1 MDSLSSY
8 GFVILGP
15 VAGTPLVCVVCHD
28 SSLLEPC
35 PRLPLC
41 ATTPHSM
48 HVNFRGF
55 VPIKFH
61 TIAMNSLPTMEQTAH
76 KASRAKLGLL
86 EFIIVAVILLNAG
99 YWRLYHIDYRA
110 MWYDEVE
117 VVRVAQLPT
126 ITDVIRQ
133 LSSQ

>member
-1 MDSLSSY
+1 
-8 GFVILGP
+8 
-15 VAGTPLVCVVCHD
+15 
-28 SSLLEPC
+28 
-35 PRLPLC
+35 
-41 ATTPHSM
+41 
-48 HVNFRGF
+48 
-55 VPIKFH
+55 
-61 TIAMNSLPTMEQTAH
+61 MNSLPTMEQTAH

-126 ITDVIRQ
+126 ITDVIEGARSHMSAPPVDYLLRHFWQ
-133 LSSQ
+133 KAGGVSASPST